1 MTPPAVDFSLYLAT
15 DPHWLAGRDL
25 CAVVEAA
32 VAAGVTVVQLREKE
46 ASAAA
51 FFETGR
57 RLLALTRRL
66 GVPLII
72 NDRVDVMLALDADG
86 VHVGKHD
93 LPLAMVRRLV
103 GPGKLVG
110 YSVTS
115 REDLDFALANGAD
128 HVGIGPVFSTSTKL
142 DAAPPLGLAGFRQ
155 LASSSTLPSVAI
167 GGITVDS
174 CAPLLA
180 AGAAG
185 VCVISAI
192 LGNPDAAIAAQ
203 RFRQSIDAA
212 RQDKKTAFPLAG
224 TP

>member
-1 MTPPAVDFSLYLAT
+1 MKPSSIDFSLYLAT
-15 DPHWLAGRDL
+15 DQRLLAGRDL

-46 ASAAA
+46 ASAAE

-86 VHVGKHD
+86 VHVGKQD
-93 LPLAMVRRLV
+93 LPLAAVRRLV
-103 GPGKLVG
+103 GKDKLVG
-110 YSVTS
+110 YSVTCL
-115 REDLDFALANGAD
+115 EDLEFAVANGAD

-142 DAAPPLGLAGFRQ
+142 DASPPLGLEGFRR
-155 LASSSTLPSVAI
+155 LAARAAIPCVAI
-167 GGITVDS
+167 GGITAETCV
-174 CAPLLA
+174 PLMA

-192 LGNPDAAIAAQ
+192 LGESDVAAAAQ
-203 RFRQSIDAA
+203 RFRQAVAA
-212 RQDKKTAFPLAG
+212 TR
-224 TP
+224 